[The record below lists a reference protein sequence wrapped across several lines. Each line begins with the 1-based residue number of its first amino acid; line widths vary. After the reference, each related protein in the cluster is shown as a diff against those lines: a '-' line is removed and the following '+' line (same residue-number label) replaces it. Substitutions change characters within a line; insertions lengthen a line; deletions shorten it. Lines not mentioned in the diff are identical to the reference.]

1 MNSIQAISYP
11 VHFQDKGYNSLSN
24 LIAEN
29 NYSTLFILVDENTFK
44 SCYPKFIPN
53 LQTDKRIEVIEIESG
68 EINKNLETCIGVWNA
83 ITELGGDR
91 KSLII
96 TLGGGVITDLGGF
109 VASCFKRGI
118 DFVNIPT
125 TLLSMVDAS
134 VGGGM
139 LRDVLINAHPINWI
153 GDLNYLYII
162 FSAVLFTFLFKSKIA
177 HLSKTMFL
185 FDTIGISVF
194 TLLGL
199 QKGLSYDLHPII
211 AIIMGMISAV
221 FGGVLRDVL
230 TAKIPL
236 IFEKE
241 VYASACLLGGIN
253 YLTLNY
259 FKVDENINFIIS
271 AIVIASI
278 RAIAV
283 KFHLELP
290 KIKNDLFTTSKK

>member
-1 MNSIQAISYP
+1 MEVIYVLDILGTFAFAISGAL
-11 VHFQDKGYNSLSN
+11 VALDK
-24 LIAEN
+24 
-29 NYSTLFILVDENTFK
+29 
-44 SCYPKFIPN
+44 KFDIF
-53 LQTDKRIEVIEIESG
+53 
-68 EINKNLETCIGVWNA
+68 
-83 ITELGGDR
+83 
-91 KSLII
+91 
-96 TLGGGVITDLGGF
+96 GVIIIAF
-109 VASCFKRGI
+109 VTA
-118 DFVNIPT
+118 
-125 TLLSMVDAS
+125 

-162 FSAVLFTFLFKSKIA
+162 FFAVLFTFLFKSKIA

-211 AIIMGMISAV
+211 SIIMGMISAV

-241 VYASACLLGGIN
+241 IYASACLAGGIT
-253 YLTLNY
+253 YLILNY
-259 FKVDENINFIIS
+259 FKVDENVNFIIS
-271 AIVIASI
+271 AIIIASI

-290 KIKNDLFTTSKK
+290 KIKKDVFTISKK

>member
-1 MNSIQAISYP
+1 MEVIYVLDILGTFAFAISGAL
-11 VHFQDKGYNSLSN
+11 VALDK
-24 LIAEN
+24 
-29 NYSTLFILVDENTFK
+29 
-44 SCYPKFIPN
+44 KFDIF
-53 LQTDKRIEVIEIESG
+53 
-68 EINKNLETCIGVWNA
+68 
-83 ITELGGDR
+83 
-91 KSLII
+91 
-96 TLGGGVITDLGGF
+96 GVIIIAF
-109 VASCFKRGI
+109 VTA
-118 DFVNIPT
+118 
-125 TLLSMVDAS
+125 

-162 FSAVLFTFLFKSKIA
+162 FLAVLFTFLFKSKIA

-199 QKGLSYDLHPII
+199 QKGLSYELHPII

-241 VYASACLLGGIN
+241 VYASACLTGGIS
-253 YLTLNY
+253 YLILHY

-290 KIKNDLFTTSKK
+290 KITNDLFTTSKK

>member
-1 MNSIQAISYP
+1 MEVIYVLDILGTFAFAISGAL
-11 VHFQDKGYNSLSN
+11 VALDK
-24 LIAEN
+24 
-29 NYSTLFILVDENTFK
+29 
-44 SCYPKFIPN
+44 KFDIF
-53 LQTDKRIEVIEIESG
+53 
-68 EINKNLETCIGVWNA
+68 
-83 ITELGGDR
+83 
-91 KSLII
+91 
-96 TLGGGVITDLGGF
+96 GVIIIAF
-109 VASCFKRGI
+109 VTA
-118 DFVNIPT
+118 
-125 TLLSMVDAS
+125 

-199 QKGLSYDLHPII
+199 QKGLSYDLYPII

-241 VYASACLLGGIN
+241 VYASACLAGGIS
-253 YLTLNY
+253 YLILHY
-259 FKVDENINFIIS
+259 FKVDENINFIVS

-278 RAIAV
+278 RAVAV

-290 KIKNDLFTTSKK
+290 KITNDLFTTSKK